1 MLAPRFMGCCPRIPR
16 AEEGARGGK
25 KRISNEKRE
34 RERGRPSEN
43 KNRMREATAR
53 GGGERPFECWCSF
66 SESLLIISE
75 REGRLCNFNPR
86 AIFYAIPS
94 PIILYLSRQPLNNNY
109 LHTHSTAIIN
119 LRRDSI
125 IGEEKEA

>member
-1 MLAPRFMGCCPRIPR
+1 M
-16 AEEGARGGK
+16 
-25 KRISNEKRE
+25 KRE
-34 RERGRPSEN
+34 REREVVLAKTKIECEKRQQEEEN
-43 KNRMREATAR
+43 V
-53 GGGERPFECWCSF
+53 PFECWCSF
-66 SESLLIISE
+66 PESLLIISE

-94 PIILYLSRQPLNNNY
+94 PIILYPSRQPLNNNY

>member
-1 MLAPRFMGCCPRIPR
+1 M
-16 AEEGARGGK
+16 
-25 KRISNEKRE
+25 KRE
-34 RERGRPSEN
+34 REREVVLAKTKIECEKRQQEEEEN
-43 KNRMREATAR
+43 VPLSAGARFQSRCLLFQRERDGFA
-53 GGGERPFECWCSF
+53 
-66 SESLLIISE
+66 
-75 REGRLCNFNPR
+75 NFNPR

-94 PIILYLSRQPLNNNY
+94 PIILYPSRQPLNNNY

>member
-1 MLAPRFMGCCPRIPR
+1 M
-16 AEEGARGGK
+16 
-25 KRISNEKRE
+25 KRE
-34 RERGRPSEN
+34 RERSRPSEN